1 MNISAQQR
9 DTITILHLEGRIDGD
24 GALELDEALK
34 QVLADGHARLIL
46 DMSRV
51 SYINSAGLRTLAD
64 ALAQAQ
70 QQQGDVKLVTLTPK
84 VLRVLQIIGFDRFFD
99 IHASLPEALAAF
111 E

>member
-9 DTITILHLEGRIDGD
+9 DTITILLLEGRIDGD

-34 QVLADGHARLIL
+34 QVLANGHVRLIL

-70 QQQGDVKLVTLTPK
+70 QQQGDVKLVTLMPK

-99 IHASLPEALAAF
+99 IYASLAEALAAF